1 MGEKLLNIAKNVW
14 ADINVKLLVLLAI
27 IFTFTYIEIG
37 NYEYFHGFIAVFT
50 FMLGMC
56 MMLIS
61 INTNELSHNGFVTF
75 LGIAYGFV
83 FTCDFFHILTHRDIP
98 FKGLA
103 NPYASDGFIILTKY
117 IEVISILIAFRYI
130 GKKINC
136 VKSVCIY
143 SVVLFSISF
152 LNIKYFF
159 IFKLIT
165 FLFGEYYYEIN
176 QIIIIMLTGLI
187 LCLLY
192 RYKSHFSK
200 RDFYLFTISKVIDM
214 VSTFTY
220 IVPDI
225 PQNYNYYIA
234 NILRLISVFLVYVVI
249 GENSLTNP
257 FTILFKGLN
266 EKRIEL
272 EVINKEI
279 RDKNKE
285 LLISKDQVEKS
296 RERYKN
302 LVKYLPDAV
311 LGIKDWK
318 IQYVNKAT
326 LKLLGAENYYDL
338 EGRDILSIIHP
349 DYKEFVVNRLNMLLK
364 GEEFVPIVEEKFVT
378 LNGDSVEVE
387 VSSINLDFNG
397 DDYILAV
404 ARDIT
409 DKKMMYER
417 ENELIR
423 GIAEEKLKF
432 EFFSN
437 ISHELKTPINVIY
450 SALQLED
457 IYIKSGDIA
466 NIEKYN
472 KVVKNNCLRLTR
484 LSNNLIDL
492 TRVQTDNFKPNIA
505 FYDIIPLV
513 EDLTLEVCEYI
524 KDKKITVTFDTEFEE
539 KVLAIDK
546 ELLDRIILNI
556 LSNAVKFSKPNG
568 NILVCIFSEE
578 NNIIISIKDDGVG
591 IPKDKQEEIFKMFS
605 KIDTSFTRKTEGSG
619 IGLSI
624 AKAFVRVLDGEIQ
637 VISEE
642 GNGSE
647 FRVLL
652 KDNEISYHNIETNI
666 NTSSIKLKEKIAV
679 EFSDIY

>member
-1 MGEKLLNIAKNVW
+1 MGAKLLNFMKNLW
-14 ADINVKLLVLLAI
+14 ADINVKLLVLLTV
-27 IFTFTYIEIG
+27 IFTFTYTLIG
-37 NYEYFHGFIAVFT
+37 NYEYFHALIAVFT

-61 INTNELSHNGFVTF
+61 INTNKLSHNGFVTF

-103 NPYASDGFIILTKY
+103 NPYASDGFIMLTKY
-117 IEVISILIAFRYI
+117 IEAVSILIAFKYI
-130 GKKINC
+130 DKKINC
-136 VKSVCIY
+136 IKSVCLYTIG
-143 SVVLFSISF
+143 LFLISF

-159 IFKLIT
+159 IFKSIT
-165 FLFGEYYYEIN
+165 YVFGEYYYEIN
-176 QIIIIMLTGLI
+176 QIIIIMLTILI
-187 LCLLY
+187 LMLLY
-192 RYKSHFSK
+192 RSKEHFSK
-200 RDFYLFTISKVIDM
+200 RDFYLFTISKIMDM
-214 VSTFTY
+214 VSSLIY
-220 IVPDI
+220 IIPDTV
-225 PQNYNYYIA
+225 QSYNYYLA

-257 FTILFKGLN
+257 FTTLFKGLN
-266 EKRIEL
+266 EKKLEL
-272 EVINKEI
+272 EAINKQI
-279 RDKNKE
+279 REKNKE
-285 LLISKDQVEKS
+285 LILSKEQAEKS
-296 RERYKN
+296 KERYRN
-302 LVKYLPDAV
+302 LIKYLPDAV

-318 IQYVNKAT
+318 IQYVNNAT
-326 LKLLGAENYYDL
+326 LKLLKAENYYDI
-338 EGRDILSIIHP
+338 EGKDILSIIHP
-349 DYKEFVVNRLNMLLK
+349 EYKEFVVNRINMLLK
-364 GEEFVPIVEEKFVT
+364 GEEFAPIVEEKFVT
-378 LNGDSVEVE
+378 IDGTVVEVE

-397 DDYILAV
+397 DDYVLAV
-404 ARDIT
+404 VRDIT
-409 DKKMMYER
+409 DKKLMYER

-466 NIEKYN
+466 NIDKYN

-505 FYDIIPLV
+505 FYDIVPLV
-513 EDLTLEVCEYI
+513 EDLTLAVYEYI
-524 KDKKITVTFDTEFEE
+524 KDKEIEVTFDTEFEE
-539 KVLAIDK
+539 KILGIDK
-546 ELLDRIILNI
+546 ELLDRVMLNI

-568 NILVCIFSEE
+568 NIWVYICSEE
-578 NNIIISIKDDGVG
+578 NNIVISVKDDGVG
-591 IPKDKQEEIFKMFS
+591 IPKDKQEEIFKMFN

-624 AKAFVRVLDGEIQ
+624 AKAFINVLEGEIQ
-637 VISEE
+637 VISEV

-647 FRVLL
+647 FRILL
-652 KDNEISYHNIETNI
+652 KDNEIDYYDVETDI

>member
-1 MGEKLLNIAKNVW
+1 MGEKLLNFMKNVW
-14 ADINVKLLVLLAI
+14 ADINVKLLVLLTV
-27 IFTFTYIEIG
+27 IFTFTYTLIG
-37 NYEYFHGFIAVFT
+37 NYQYFHALIAVFT

-61 INTNELSHNGFVTF
+61 INTNKLSHNGFVTF

-103 NPYASDGFIILTKY
+103 NPYASDGFIMLTKY
-117 IEVISILIAFRYI
+117 IEVISILIAFKYI
-130 GKKINC
+130 GKKIDC
-136 VKSVCIY
+136 IKSVCLYTIG
-143 SVVLFSISF
+143 LFVISF
-152 LNIKYFF
+152 LNIRYFI
-159 IFKLIT
+159 IFKSIT
-165 FLFGEYYYEIN
+165 FIFGEYYYEIN
-176 QIIIIMLTGLI
+176 QIIIMILTVLI
-187 LCLLY
+187 LWLLY
-192 RYKSHFSK
+192 RNKNSFSK
-200 RDFYLFTISKVIDM
+200 RDFYLFTISKIMDM
-214 VSTFTY
+214 ISTLIY
-220 IVPDI
+220 IIPDTT
-225 PQNYNYYIA
+225 QSYNYYIA
-234 NILRLISVFLVYVVI
+234 NILRLLSVFLVYVVI

-266 EKRIEL
+266 EKKLEL
-272 EVINKEI
+272 EAINKEI
-279 RDKNKE
+279 REKNKE
-285 LLISKDQVEKS
+285 LLISKEQAEKS
-296 RERYKN
+296 KERYRN
-302 LVKYLPDAV
+302 LIKYLPDAV

-326 LKLLGAENYYDL
+326 LKLLEAENYYEV
-338 EGRDILSIIHP
+338 EGRDILSIVHP
-349 DYKEFVVNRLNMLLK
+349 EYKEYVVNRLNILLK

-378 LNGDSVEVE
+378 LNGNVVDVE
-387 VSSINLDFNG
+387 VSSINLDFSG

-404 ARDIT
+404 VRDIT
-409 DKKMMYER
+409 DKKMMYKR

-457 IYIKSGDIA
+457 IYIKSGDIS

-513 EDLTLEVCEYI
+513 EDLTLAVCEYI
-524 KDKKITVTFDTEFEE
+524 KEKEIEVTFDTEFEE
-539 KVLAIDK
+539 KILAIDK
-546 ELLDRIILNI
+546 ELLDRAMLNL
-556 LSNAVKFSKPNG
+556 LSNAVKFSKAHG
-568 NILVCIFSEE
+568 NIWVYIGSEAD
-578 NNIIISIKDDGVG
+578 NVIISVKDDGVG

-624 AKAFVRVLDGEIQ
+624 AKAFVNVLDGEIH

-642 GNGSE
+642 QIGSE
-647 FRVLL
+647 FRILL
-652 KDNEISYHNIETNI
+652 KDNKIDYYDIETDM